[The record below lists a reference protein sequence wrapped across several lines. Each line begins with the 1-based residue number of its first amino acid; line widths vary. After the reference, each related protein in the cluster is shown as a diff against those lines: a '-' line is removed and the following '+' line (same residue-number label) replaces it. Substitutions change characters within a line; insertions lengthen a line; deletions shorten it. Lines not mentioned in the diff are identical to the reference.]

1 MCYGLLSFF
10 KKTAEENHCVQV
22 TQSQNGG
29 IGIPSPD
36 RGGTSCHLNIPVIMK
51 DRAVFVCVS
60 IISSFPG
67 CTPGDTAMSY
77 EHLTR
82 FIYKE
87 TRFLAML
94 WKGSEKGSGPE
105 QRQSGRSFKLSP
117 EGHPP

>member
-1 MCYGLLSFF
+1 MRAGHAIPKRRDRYPVAGLRWYKLPPQYSG
-10 KKTAEENHCVQV
+10 N
-22 TQSQNGG
+22 
-29 IGIPSPD
+29 
-36 RGGTSCHLNIPVIMK
+36 MK

-77 EHLTR
+77 GHFTR

-94 WKGSEKGSGPE
+94 WKGSEKRSGPE
-105 QRQSGRSFKLSP
+105 SLRSSRLLKLSP